1 MLYTIKNDLLHVVIA
16 SKGAELQSII
26 HTSYGIEY
34 MWGGDAAY
42 WGKKSPVLFPVVGTL
57 KNNRFHYNGKE
68 YELPRHGFAR
78 DMEFAVTEQA
88 EDSISFTIQS
98 DATTVMV
105 YPFFFRFTIQYS
117 LQENS
122 LQVKYIVNNTGSDE
136 MYFSVGAHPAFKVPL
151 TDEYDFTD
159 YYLQFEKTENA
170 GRWPLAA
177 NGLIEKSGVP
187 YLQNTD
193 IISLKKELFYT
204 DALVF
209 KNLSSQ
215 FIAIGTGKNEHGIK
229 LSFNGFPYMG
239 IWNAKDANFVC
250 IEPWYGIADSV
261 DATGKIE
268 EKEGIQKLGDDE
280 TFSAAWSVTCF

>member
-34 MWGGDAAY
+34 MWGGDTAY
-42 WGKKSPVLFPVVGTL
+42 WGKKSPVLFPIVGTL

-88 EDSISFTIQS
+88 DDSISFTIQS
-98 DATTVMV
+98 DATTVMA

-122 LQVKYIVNNTGSDE
+122 LHVKYIITNTGSDE

-159 YYLQFEKTENA
+159 YYLEFEKTENA

-177 NGLIEKSGVP
+177 NGLIENSGVP
-187 YLQNTD
+187 YLKNTD
-193 IISLKKELFYT
+193 TISLKKELFYT

-215 FIAIGTGKNEHGIK
+215 SIAIRTSKNEHGIK

-268 EKEGIQKLGDDE
+268 EKEGIQKIGDDE
-280 TFSAAWSVTCF
+280 TFSAAWFVTCF